1 MPVSEW
7 RVTRPERIPAGD
19 SVTLSG
25 SAVTGWIPAR
35 ALSGLHDNGGP
46 FCLGYLRSCW
56 KQSSVGTSCN
66 HCPGMM
72 HCMASTTFEPYKK
85 TLGQLLSSTSPPLRV
100 PDYQRD
106 YSWEKEHVSEFW
118 EDLKAFAGNDCK
130 LKPTGQYFL
139 GATVLVD
146 NGDFHLV
153 LDGQQRLATATILL
167 AALRDRMAEFNKNAA
182 KQLQDQFVVF
192 QDELSG
198 EQVFRLELNTF
209 DRSFF
214 RDFIQAYPHS
224 NGVAA
229 STKSQH
235 LISRAYEYF
244 AEQVLSGWAAA
255 GGGKQGFEWAS
266 HIAIILRDY
275 FVVITTVSTDE
286 KSAASIFTTL
296 NDRGIGL
303 SSVDLV
309 RSFILQN
316 AHKSQIAEIL
326 DHWEAVF
333 NACGKD
339 IGAEALMRMSWVS
352 TNGDLK
358 TRALY
363 KVLSES
369 LGKADNQ
376 TQAALAY
383 SRQLRDDALLYRRM
397 RDGDADD
404 PDLEEYWLSLRY
416 LKFNAGYPLLFAA
429 QRKLNEQD
437 QKSLAKALRAITIR
451 HNLICNLDRA
461 SLESLSFTCAKAISG
476 GASAKDALVLL
487 RSRSPKDQMFA
498 QSFATLSFSTAEH
511 GAARY
516 LLRLFDEYTATTQE
530 VTVAGADRVHVEHIY
545 PQTPKES
552 ERWEKHSGY
561 VNRLGNLTLLD
572 RRLNEQIKN
581 SDFQTKKTQA
591 YESSKLEITR
601 QLLTYPDWSP
611 ERVEERQASL
621 LELARKMW
629 PEELV

>member
-1 MPVSEW
+1 
-7 RVTRPERIPAGD
+7 
-19 SVTLSG
+19 
-25 SAVTGWIPAR
+25 
-35 ALSGLHDNGGP
+35 
-46 FCLGYLRSCW
+46 
-56 KQSSVGTSCN
+56 
-66 HCPGMM
+66 MM
-72 HCMASTTFEPYKK
+72 LYMASTTFEPYKK

-118 EDLKAFAGNDCK
+118 EDLKAFAGDDSK
-130 LKPTGQYFL
+130 LKPAGQYFL

-167 AALRDRMAEFNKNAA
+167 AALRDRMVQFNKNAA
-182 KQLQDQFVVF
+182 QQIQDQFVVF

-198 EQVFRLELNTF
+198 GQVFRLELNTF

-214 RDFIQAYPHS
+214 RDFIQAFPHPTGIIA
-224 NGVAA
+224 N
-229 STKSQH
+229 TKSQQ

-244 AEQVLSGWAAA
+244 AEQVLSGWMDA
-255 GGGKQGFEWAS
+255 GDGKPGFEWAS
-266 HIAIILRDY
+266 HIAIVLRDH

-309 RSFILQN
+309 RSFVLQN
-316 AHKSQIAEIL
+316 AHKSQIPEIL
-326 DHWEAVF
+326 EHWESVF
-333 NACGKD
+333 IACGKD

-352 TNGDLK
+352 ENGDLK

-363 KVLSES
+363 KVVSES
-369 LGKADNQ
+369 LDKTDSQ
-376 TQAALAY
+376 TQAALTY
-383 SRQLRDDALLYRRM
+383 SRKLRDDALLYRRM
-397 RDGDADD
+397 RDGDVDD

-429 QRKLNEQD
+429 HRMLNEQD
-437 QKSLAKALRAITIR
+437 QKTLAKALRALAIR

-461 SLESLSFTCAKAISG
+461 SLESLSFACAKAISS
-476 GASAKDALVLL
+476 GASAADALILL
-487 RSRSPKDQMFA
+487 RSKSPKDEMFA
-498 QSFATLSFSTAEH
+498 QSFAALSFNTTEH
-511 GAARY
+511 GSARY
-516 LLRLFDEYTATTQE
+516 LLRLFDEYIATTQE

-545 PQTPKES
+545 PQTPRDA
-552 ERWEKHSGY
+552 ERWENHSAF

-581 SDFQTKKTQA
+581 SGFQTKKTQA
-591 YESSKLEITR
+591 YQSSRLEITR
-601 QLLTYPDWSP
+601 QLLTYTDWSP
-611 ERVEERQASL
+611 EQVEERQVSL
-621 LELARKMW
+621 LGLARKMW